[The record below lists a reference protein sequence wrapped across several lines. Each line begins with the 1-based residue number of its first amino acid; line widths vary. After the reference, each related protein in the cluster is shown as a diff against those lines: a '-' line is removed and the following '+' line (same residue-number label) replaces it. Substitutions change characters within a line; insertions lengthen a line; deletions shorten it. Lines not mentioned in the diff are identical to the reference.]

1 MVCRPDGASAPMG
14 AHLNMPQFHAPAD
27 KPDSS
32 LDSVREHSIF
42 KRAAT
47 SRGILIVD
55 DDPSIAETLSAVF
68 THTGNN
74 VRTALSAEEAIE
86 TVAVWEPD
94 LAILD
99 VNLPRMNGIELAVV
113 LRDNHPRCR
122 LVLFSGHADTPALAM
137 EAAKKGNFFEILS
150 KPVHPLFMLD
160 YIASLFSEPTAG
172 AA

>member
-1 MVCRPDGASAPMG
+1 
-14 AHLNMPQFHAPAD
+14 MPQFHAPAD
-27 KPDSS
+27 KSESPQDYQTYEY
-32 LDSVREHSIF
+32 RAF
-42 KRAAT
+42 KRA
-47 SRGILIVD
+47 SMGRGILIVD
-55 DDPSIAETLSAVF
+55 DEAAVAESLSAVF
-68 THTGNN
+68 THSGYR

-86 TVAVWEPD
+86 TLAVWEPD

-99 VNLPRMNGIELAVV
+99 VMLPRMNGLELAVV

-122 LVLFSGHADTPALAM
+122 LVLFSGHADTPALAE

-160 YIASLFSEPTAG
+160 YVASLFSEPTTG